1 MDTPFWAN
9 EDANSRNW
17 RVPSSEQL
25 SCTVQHIVRLLIN
38 RAPHQP
44 IEMIWTQLAMK
55 MALSTSNRHVA
66 GRCFQI
72 VSALGQPPGAWI
84 PSLMSRLVETAGEQH
99 DETQA
104 YVTDLMLCLT
114 DCSPF
119 ISPVGL
125 IWTSG

>member
-17 RVPSSEQL
+17 RVPSFEQL
-25 SCTVQHIVRLLIN
+25 SCTVHHIVRLLIN
-38 RAPHQP
+38 KMPM
-44 IEMIWTQLAMK
+44 IEVIWTQLAMK
-55 MALSTSNRHVA
+55 MALSTSNRHLA

-72 VSALGQPPGAWI
+72 VSALEQPPGPWI

-99 DETQA
+99 DETQS

-114 DCSPF
+114 DCSPY
-119 ISPVGL
+119 ISPV
-125 IWTSG
+125 S